1 MKKLFCV
8 VFVLVCLLLMYVT
21 SDSSAL
27 NQSSINQAEAEAI
40 EYTDSSYQVEYLS
53 DGRQI
58 KAKEFQLTYDP
69 HTLIVYYKN
78 GGHYLPYIS
87 TNGGYYKYQ
96 NGKLNEIVVW

>member
-1 MKKLFCV
+1 MRKLVCV
-8 VFVLVCLLLMYVT
+8 IFVFVCLLLMFMTY
-21 SDSSAL
+21 DSSESD
-27 NQSSINQAEAEAI
+27 QFPIKQAEAELI
-40 EYTDSSYQVEYLS
+40 EHIDNSYQVEYLN

-78 GGHYLPYIS
+78 GSHYLPYIS
-87 TNGGYYKYQ
+87 TNGGYYKYK